1 MNWVKIVMRLKY
13 LRSELF
19 QGYNMFNTIEEVISD
34 IHSGKIIVVVDNE
47 NRENEGDLIMA
58 GDKATPDAINFM
70 AKWGRGL
77 ICAPITQ
84 EKAVQLNLSK
94 MAVTQDKFN
103 TAFTVSIDANSGIS
117 TGISAE
123 DRARTINL
131 LAKPTSLRND
141 FDLPGH
147 VFPLIGCEGGVLE
160 RPGHTEAS
168 LDLVRL
174 AGCGETGVICEIMND
189 DGTMARSSDLE
200 KFVSKHKLKWCSIK
214 QLIRYRQQHEC
225 IIEKTGS
232 VKMPTRYADNDFD
245 LHCYIS
251 KVDGQEH
258 IALVYGDT
266 INRDNIL
273 VRVHSECLTGDVFHS
288 ARCDCGDQL
297 EYALQ
302 QIVKEGK
309 GILIY
314 LRQEGRGIGLIKKIQ
329 AYTLQ
334 DQQGLDTVEANE
346 KLGFPPDLR
355 EYSVAAQILKDL
367 EINNIRILTNN
378 PTKLTGISEFGIN
391 ICERI
396 PIVIQPKVQNEFYLK
411 TKKKRLGHL
420 L

>member
-1 MNWVKIVMRLKY
+1 
-13 LRSELF
+13 
-19 QGYNMFNTIEEVISD
+19 MFNTIEEVISD
-34 IHSGKIIVVVDNE
+34 IHSGKIVVVVDNE

-58 GDKATPDAINFM
+58 GDKATPDTINFM

-77 ICAPITQ
+77 ICAPITR
-84 EKAVQLNLSK
+84 EKAAQLDLSK

-103 TAFTVSIDANSGIS
+103 TAFTISIDAARDIS
-117 TGISAE
+117 TGISAA

-131 LAKPTSLRND
+131 LSKPTASRED
-141 FDLPGH
+141 FDFPGH
-147 VFPLIGCEGGVLE
+147 VFPLIGCERGVLE
-160 RPGHTEAS
+160 RPGHTEAA
-168 LDLVRL
+168 LDLARL
-174 AGCGETGVICEIMND
+174 AGCNETGVICEIMND
-189 DGTMARSSDLE
+189 DGTMARLTDLD
-200 KFVSKHKLKWCSIK
+200 KFVKKHRLKWCSIK
-214 QLIRYRQQHEC
+214 QLIGFRQKHERL
-225 IIEKTGS
+225 IKKTGT

-251 KVDGQEH
+251 KVDRQEH
-258 IALVYGDT
+258 IALVYGEIENQD
-266 INRDNIL
+266 DVL
-273 VRVHSECLTGDVFHS
+273 VRIHSECLTGDVFHS

-297 EYALQ
+297 EFALR
-302 QIVKEGK
+302 QIVKGGK

-346 KLGFPPDLR
+346 KLGFPPDMR

-367 EINNIRILTNN
+367 EVDNIRLLTNN
-378 PTKLTGISEFGIN
+378 PTKLSDISEFGIN
-391 ICERI
+391 INNRI
-396 PIVIQPKVQNEFYLK
+396 PIIIQPKVQNEFYLK

>member
-1 MNWVKIVMRLKY
+1 
-13 LRSELF
+13 
-19 QGYNMFNTIEEVISD
+19 MFNTIEEIIRD
-34 IHSGKIIVVVDNE
+34 IQDGKIIVVVDNE

-58 GDKATPDAINFM
+58 GDKATPETINFM

-77 ICAPITQ
+77 ICAPITK
-84 EKAVQLNLSK
+84 EKAAQLNLSK

-103 TAFTVSIDANSGIS
+103 TAFTVSIDANHGIS
-117 TGISAE
+117 TGISAA

-131 LAKPTSLRND
+131 LANPTASRDD

-147 VFPLIGCEGGVLE
+147 VFPLIGCEGGILE
-160 RPGHTEAS
+160 RPGHTEAA
-168 LDLVRL
+168 LELARF
-174 AGCGETGVICEIMND
+174 AGCDETGVICEIMND
-189 DGTMARSSDLE
+189 DGSMARSSDLE
-200 KFVSKHKLKWCSIK
+200 RFVLKHKLKWCSIK
-214 QLIRYRQQHEC
+214 QLIHYRQQHES

-258 IALVYGDT
+258 IALVYGD
-266 INRDNIL
+266 IVNEDDIL

-297 EYALQ
+297 EYALR

-367 EINNIRILTNN
+367 GANNIRILTNN
-378 PTKLTGISEFGIN
+378 PTKLTGISEYGVN
-391 ICERI
+391 ISDRI
-396 PIVIQPKVQNEFYLK
+396 PIIIQPNVQNEFYLK